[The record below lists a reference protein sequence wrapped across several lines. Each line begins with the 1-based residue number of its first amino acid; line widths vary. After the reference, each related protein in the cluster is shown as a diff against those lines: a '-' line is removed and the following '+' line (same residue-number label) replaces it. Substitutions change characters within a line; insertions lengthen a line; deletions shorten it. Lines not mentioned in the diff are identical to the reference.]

1 MIRGIYIQLH
11 KKGSSN
17 TTVQSYQPTEQEI
30 RLQKQAA
37 DYSEAVAPNALKLNN
52 EAAKLLF
59 GNLGNTQVNYDAL
72 LTNANEQVSAAQQ
85 GVSGLTKGI
94 IPSAY
99 QKNFEK
105 SIASG
110 VENTMGTALDSLAS
124 RGVLSSSVTSK
135 ALDDISQNIA
145 DTSAQNYLNNI
156 STLNGLYGQQASL
169 AGQNIATSAAAQEAA
184 QQPAINLWNASLGL
198 NSGGTLGALS
208 AIGNQGTTTTTSKQ
222 SGGSGLFGG
231 IVSGLASNAGL
242 FCFTEE
248 TKVKTPAGDKYIRHI
263 QKADKVMAYNSK
275 DNDTEEEVI
284 ETLKPTVQQTY
295 AIITKDKT
303 GKINKV
309 FTTLS
314 QPLMLA
320 DGEFIPLAELK
331 INDELMNVGKIT
343 AIAYSGERKVYDL
356 KLTGSNTYYAN
367 GFIAKGGTNEW

>member
-17 TTVQSYQPTEQEI
+17 TTVQSYTPTEQEI

-37 DYSEAVAPNALKLNN
+37 DYSEAVAPNALRLNN

-59 GNLGNTQVNYDAL
+59 GNLGNTQVNYDSL
-72 LTNANEQVSAAQQ
+72 LANANKQINAAQQ
-85 GVSGLTKGI
+85 GISGLTQGI
-94 IPSAY
+94 IPSEY

-110 VENTMGTALDSLAS
+110 VENTMGTALDNLAS

-208 AIGNQGTTTTTSKQ
+208 AIGNQGTTTSTSST

-263 QKADKVMAYNSK
+263 QKADKVMAYNSQ

-303 GKINKV
+303 GKVNKV

-320 DGEFIPLAELK
+320 DGEFTPLAELK